1 MDEFQ
6 CIEKFFKKNGF
17 PVNPLLSNRFFVGV
31 GDDASVFKLD
41 KNFPLVVTT
50 DMLAEGVHFSSE
62 IDPFYLGKK
71 VLAVNLS
78 DLAAMGAYPLGF
90 TLGLG
95 LNAFNSSWLLAF
107 SRGLFEVS
115 RNYKCELLGGD
126 TIKHKSNY
134 NFFSVT
140 AIGYIEGER
149 ALRRNGM
156 KVGDDIWVS
165 GDLGEPITALQL
177 QKESKKLIQPIPK
190 VDLGLKI
197 REFAT
202 SSIDLSDGLSSD
214 LRHLILASFSGNSDK
229 ICVELYFE
237 EMLKCLSQNMLNWF
251 AGKKD
256 NLDLV
261 MLALQSGDEYELCF
275 SAPVDARTK
284 IREIGKNLNLPLS
297 LIGSV
302 RERSSEKN
310 FNFANDR
317 NDGLLWLKSLTNTF
331 DNIFVEKSGYVHF

>member
-6 CIEKFFKKNGF
+6 CIEKFFKNNGC
-17 PVNPLLSNRFFVGV
+17 PINSLLSNRFFVGV

-41 KNFPLVVTT
+41 KNFPLVITT
-50 DMLAEGVHFSSE
+50 DMLAEGCIFAE
-62 IDPFYLGKK
+62 IEPFFLGKR

-78 DLAAMGAYPLGF
+78 DLAAMGACPLGF

-95 LNAFNSSWLLAF
+95 LNALNSSWLFAF
-107 SRGLFEVS
+107 SRGLFEAS
-115 RNYKCELLGGD
+115 QNYKCELLGGD

-140 AIGYIEGER
+140 AIGYIDGEKP
-149 ALRRNGM
+149 LRRNGM
-156 KVGDDIWVS
+156 KIGDDIWVS

-177 QKESKKLIQPIPK
+177 QKKSKKLVQPIPK
-190 VDLGLKI
+190 VALGLKI

-214 LRHLILASFSGNSDK
+214 LRHLILASFSENSDK
-229 ICVELYFE
+229 IFVELYFE
-237 EMLKCLSQNMLNWF
+237 EMLKCLSQNMYWF

-275 SAPVDARTK
+275 SAQ
-284 IREIGKNLNLPLS
+284 
-297 LIGSV
+297 
-302 RERSSEKN
+302 
-310 FNFANDR
+310 
-317 NDGLLWLKSLTNTF
+317 
-331 DNIFVEKSGYVHF
+331 

>member
-1 MDEFQ
+1 
-6 CIEKFFKKNGF
+6 
-17 PVNPLLSNRFFVGV
+17 
-31 GDDASVFKLD
+31 
-41 KNFPLVVTT
+41 
-50 DMLAEGVHFSSE
+50 
-62 IDPFYLGKK
+62 
-71 VLAVNLS
+71 
-78 DLAAMGAYPLGF
+78 
-90 TLGLG
+90 
-95 LNAFNSSWLLAF
+95 
-107 SRGLFEVS
+107 
-115 RNYKCELLGGD
+115 
-126 TIKHKSNY
+126 
-134 NFFSVT
+134 
-140 AIGYIEGER
+140 
-149 ALRRNGM
+149 M

-251 AGKKD
+251 AGEKD

-284 IREIGKNLNLPLS
+284 IRDIGKNLNLPLS

-302 RERSSEKN
+302 RERSSKKN

-317 NDGLLWLKSLTNTF
+317 NDGLLWLKSLTNAF

>member
-50 DMLAEGVHFSSE
+50 DMLVEGVHFSSE
-62 IDPFYLGKK
+62 IDPFSLGKK

-78 DLAAMGAYPLGF
+78 DLAAMGACPLGF

-95 LNAFNSSWLLAF
+95 LNELNSSWLLTF
-107 SRGLFEVS
+107 SRGLFEAS
-115 RNYKCELLGGD
+115 QHYKCELLGGD
-126 TIKHKSNY
+126 TIKHKSSN

-156 KVGDDIWVS
+156 KLGDDIWVS

-177 QKESKKLIQPIPK
+177 QKESKKLLQPVPK
-190 VDLGLKI
+190 VALGLKI

-214 LRHLILASFSGNSDK
+214 LRHMILASFSGNSDN
-229 ICVELYFE
+229 IFVELYFE
-237 EMLKCLSQNMLNWF
+237 EMLKCLSQNMVDWF

-275 SAPVDARTK
+275 SAPVNARTK
-284 IREIGKNLNLPLS
+284 IRDIGKNLNLPLT

-310 FNFANDR
+310 FHLANNR
-317 NDGLLWLKSLTNTF
+317 NDGLVWLKSLTNTF

>member
-6 CIEKFFKKNGF
+6 CIEKFFKKNGC
-17 PVNPLLSNRFFVGV
+17 PVNSVLSNRFFVGV

-41 KNFPLVVTT
+41 KNFPIVITT

-62 IDPFYLGKK
+62 IDPFSLGKR

-78 DLAAMGAYPLGF
+78 DLAAMGACPLGF

-95 LNAFNSSWLLAF
+95 LNVLNSSWLLAF

-126 TIKHKSNY
+126 TIKHQSSH

-140 AIGYIEGER
+140 AIGYIEGEK

-156 KVGDDIWVS
+156 KLGDDIWVS

-177 QKESKKLIQPIPK
+177 QKESKKLLQPIPK

-197 REFAT
+197 RELAT

-214 LRHLILASFSGNSDK
+214 LRHLIGASFPKNSGK
-229 ICVELYFE
+229 IFVELYFE
-237 EMLKCLSQNMLNWF
+237 EMLKCLSQNMVNWF

-284 IREIGKNLNLPLS
+284 IRDIGKNLNLPLT

-310 FNFANDR
+310 FHWSNNR
-317 NDGLLWLKSLTNTF
+317 NDGLVWLKSLTNTF